1 MSPKD
6 KKLIKILKDEIRTYI
21 SLPEKNS
28 RKGIES
34 LKNQASILEKL
45 RADVSPV
52 VQDNISEIISSLH
65 SEYKSLKVEIDK
77 KFM

>member
-1 MSPKD
+1 M
-6 KKLIKILKDEIRTYI
+6 
-21 SLPEKNS
+21 
-28 RKGIES
+28 
-34 LKNQASILEKL
+34 EKL